1 MMTVMMEG
9 GIVPLRLSLHLSSH
23 LRFAWLPGIHT
34 IKHHDTGID
43 AFFFRAYYLLVLL
56 SCELGRRFP
65 SYFLILSCPASYI
78 LSVSL

>member
-43 AFFFRAYYLLVLL
+43 AFFFGLII
-56 SCELGRRFP
+56 
-65 SYFLILSCPASYI
+65 FLFCSP
-78 LSVSL
+78 VS